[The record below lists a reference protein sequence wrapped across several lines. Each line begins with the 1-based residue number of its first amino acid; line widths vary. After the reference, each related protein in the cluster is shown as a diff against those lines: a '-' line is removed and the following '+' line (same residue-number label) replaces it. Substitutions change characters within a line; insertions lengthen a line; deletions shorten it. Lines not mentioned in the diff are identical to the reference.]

1 LINIFLSPWLIISI
15 RLIFLGGIIVIFSYV
30 TTLARTEKILYI
42 NLRVIFFLII
52 SLVIIKKDIIK
63 SLYATNFPLL
73 YEIIRGDI
81 IFFITFYL
89 LLRLFLVVKVSS
101 WEIGS
106 LSYK

>member
-1 LINIFLSPWLIISI
+1 MHRLYSNNKIKYNRGALGKKSKKHNNNRNDI
-15 RLIFLGGIIVIFSYV
+15 RKID
-30 TTLARTEKILYI
+30 KILYI

-101 WEIGS
+101 
-106 LSYK
+106 